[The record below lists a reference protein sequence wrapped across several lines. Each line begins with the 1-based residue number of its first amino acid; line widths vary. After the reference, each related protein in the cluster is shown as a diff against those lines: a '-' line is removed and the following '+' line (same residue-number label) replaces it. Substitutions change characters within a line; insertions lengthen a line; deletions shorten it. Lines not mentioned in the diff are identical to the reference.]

1 MEAELDDAL
10 QRIESKIKDKVSRQ
24 CAGLTSTR
32 AMLVCKMCKVVQKKV
47 THTWHGGDTKSGGV
61 QRAVQCS
68 ADDNASLYLF
78 RF

>member
-1 MEAELDDAL
+1 MHCKELKAKLKTKFPDSVQDS
-10 QRIESKIKDKVSRQ
+10 QVPEQ
-24 CAGLTSTR
+24 CLCAKCAKL
-32 AMLVCKMCKVVQKKV
+32 CKKKV
-47 THTWHGGDTKSGGV
+47 KETHTWHGGDTKSGGV